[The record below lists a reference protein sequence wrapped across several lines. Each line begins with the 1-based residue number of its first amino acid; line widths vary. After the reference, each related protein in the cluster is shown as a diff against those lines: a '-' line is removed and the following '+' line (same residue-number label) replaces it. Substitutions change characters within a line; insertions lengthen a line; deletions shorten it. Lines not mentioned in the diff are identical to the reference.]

1 MAFRT
6 FKTLLL
12 CGVTML
18 AETGGSLIAQQGS
31 ASGRGPHAGATR
43 FEETTPAPSDSAET
57 SRRGKPLVRGGYAD
71 KPFITRLG
79 GRTVIGGYAEAE
91 FRYERE
97 AGITEEVTFVPR
109 RFNLFTHSVVSDRVT
124 IGAEI
129 EFEEMGEEIKLESAT
144 IDFLAHEALSFRGGV
159 ILSPLGKF
167 NLAHDA
173 PFNDLVER
181 PLVSTQIIPTTLSEP
196 GMGLLGALYPS
207 GPWRITY
214 ELYGVNG
221 FNEGI
226 IEGSDRTSIPNGRG
240 TVEDNNNRP
249 SAVGRVALSPRE
261 GIELGGSFHAGPYNV
276 FERDGLRVDEKH
288 NLSIFALDY
297 ELRRGRWEFL
307 GEYARAH
314 IDIPKPLVGLFAR
327 RQQGVY
333 AQINGHFGRGIFPA
347 LPQAIF
353 TATFRYDHVDFDLHA
368 KGDTHRK
375 FTVGLNFWP
384 TEDTVFKPNYVRS
397 RLTDAVPRSV
407 PGAAILF
414 GVATYF

>member
-1 MAFRT
+1 MIFTTLRT
-6 FKTLLL
+6 LYLGAVVALLWA
-12 CGVTML
+12 GDL
-18 AETGGSLIAQQGS
+18 ATAQEAPPAPPDS
-31 ASGRGPHAGATR
+31 VVAREKPP
-43 FEETTPAPSDSAET
+43 PAPSDSADA
-57 SRRGKPLVRGGYAD
+57 SRRGKPFVLGGYAD
-71 KPFITRLG
+71 KPFLTRLG

-109 RFNLFTHSVVSDRVT
+109 RFNIFTHSVVSDRVA
-124 IGAEI
+124 IGSEI
-129 EFEEMGEEIKLESAT
+129 EFEEMGEEIKLEFAAV
-144 IDFLAHEALSFRGGV
+144 DFLAHEALSFRGGV

-181 PLVSTQIIPTTLSEP
+181 PLVSTQVIPTALSEP
-196 GMGLLGALYPS
+196 GMGLFGAIYPS
-207 GPWRITY
+207 GSWRLTY

-226 IEGSDRTSIPNGRG
+226 IEDSDRTSVPNGRG
-240 TVEDNNNRP
+240 TIEDNNNRP
-249 SAVGRVALSPRE
+249 SAVGRIALSPRE
-261 GIELGGSFHAGPYNV
+261 GVELGGSFHIGPYNV
-276 FERDGLRVDEKH
+276 FQKDGLKVDERR

-297 ELRRGRWEFL
+297 ELRRGRWELL

-314 IDIPKPLVGLFAR
+314 VDVPQPLVGLFAR

-333 AQINGHFGRGIFPA
+333 AQVNGHFGKGLFPA
-347 LPQAIF
+347 LPQSVF
-353 TATFRYDHVDFDLHA
+353 TATLRYDYVDFDA
-368 KGDTHRK
+368 EARGDSHRK
-375 FTVGLNFWP
+375 ITMGLNFRP
-384 TEDTVFKPNYVRS
+384 TEDTVFKLNYVRS
-397 RLTDAVPRSV
+397 RVTDAVPISV